1 MLAAQRQAL
10 ILDQV
15 RSSGGVRV
23 TELVESLDV
32 SDMTV
37 RRDLDVLEA
46 RGLLRKVHGGAVA
59 PHRHS
64 TEEPGFEANAARQEA
79 EKQAIAE
86 AAVRFIE
93 PGSAIGLSAG
103 TTTCAVAHRLRDVP
117 GLTVVTNCLR
127 VADVFY
133 RTPRT
138 DHTVVLTGGFRTP
151 SDALVGP
158 LAVSAVRSLHLDTL
172 VLGVHGMD
180 ARAGLTTP
188 NLMEGETD
196 RALVEAARKLVVV
209 ADHTKWG
216 TVGLCTI
223 APLGRCDVLV
233 TDAGLDEGARRQVS
247 EQVGGLVVADGP
259 QETGESGPPP
269 PESGTPVPP
278 SPRSG

>member
-15 RSSGGVRV
+15 RRSGGVRV
-23 TELVESLDV
+23 TELVESFDV

-37 RRDLDVLEA
+37 RRDLDALEA

-64 TEEPGFEANAARQEA
+64 TEEPGFEVNATRQED
-79 EKQAIAE
+79 EKQAIAK
-86 AAVRFIE
+86 AAARLVE
-93 PGSAIGLSAG
+93 PHSAIGLSAG
-103 TTTCAVAHRLRDVP
+103 TTTCAVAHHLRDTP

-133 RTPRT
+133 RSARP
-138 DHTVVLTGGFRTP
+138 DQTVVLTGGFRTP

-158 LAVSAVRSLHLDTL
+158 LAVAAVRSLHLDTL
-172 VLGVHGMD
+172 LLGVHGMD
-180 ARAGLTTP
+180 AGAGLTTP

-196 RALVEAARKLVVV
+196 QALVEAARKLVVV

-216 TVGLCTI
+216 TVGICTI
-223 APLGRCDVLV
+223 APLERCDVLV
-233 TDAGLDEGARRQVS
+233 TDAGLDGEARQQLGDR
-247 EQVGGLVVADGP
+247 VGGLLIAEEAEEREKSEDG
-259 QETGESGPPP
+259 
-269 PESGTPVPP
+269 
-278 SPRSG
+278 

>member
-10 ILDQV
+10 ILEQV
-15 RSSGGVRV
+15 RRSGGVRV

-46 RGLLRKVHGGAVA
+46 RGLLRKVHGGALA

-64 TEEPGFEANAARQEA
+64 TEEPGFEANATCQED
-79 EKQAIAE
+79 EKRAIA
-86 AAVRFIE
+86 AAAAGLVE
-93 PGSAIGLSAG
+93 PGSAIGVSAG
-103 TTTCAVAHRLRDVP
+103 TTTWALAHHLREIP

-133 RTPRT
+133 RSPRS
-138 DHTVVLTGGFRTP
+138 DQTVVLVGGLRTP

-158 LAVSAVRSLHLDTL
+158 LAVAAVRSLHLDTL
-172 VLGVHGMD
+172 LMGVHGID
-180 ARAGLTTP
+180 PQAGLTTP

-196 RALVEAARKLVVV
+196 QALVEAARRLIVV
-209 ADHTKWG
+209 ADHTKWE

-223 APLGRCDVLV
+223 APLERCDVLV
-233 TDAGLDEGARRQVS
+233 TDAGLHSEARRRIS
-247 EQVGGLVVADGP
+247 ERVGGLIVAEEVDEARP
-259 QETGESGPPP
+259 EPPDADA
-269 PESGTPVPP
+269 GGRVPP
-278 SPRSG
+278 SRKGG